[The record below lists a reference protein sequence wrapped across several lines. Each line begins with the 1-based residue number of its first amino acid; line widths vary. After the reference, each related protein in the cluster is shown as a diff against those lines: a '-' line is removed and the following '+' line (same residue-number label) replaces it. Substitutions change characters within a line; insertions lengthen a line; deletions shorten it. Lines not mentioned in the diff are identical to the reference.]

1 MKFGIFTFITDDG
14 TRPDDLGRA
23 IEERGFESL
32 FTAEHSHIPAIR
44 ESPYP
49 GGGELP
55 EMYYRSLDQ
64 FSALMAAAVVT
75 ENLLVGTGINLLI
88 QNDAIVTAKQGA
100 TLDLV
105 SRGRFIFGVGAGWNR
120 EEMRNHG
127 TDPKTRGQLL
137 NEKIDA
143 IKAIWTT
150 EPAEYHGKHVDFDPI
165 FSKPKPVQTPHPP
178 IYVGGNS
185 DAALRR
191 AVDHGNGWLANPL
204 QVPDMTRQFAKLR
217 DYAGRDVPVS
227 VVGSPQDKAV
237 VEAYQALGVERVAFF
252 LNPGSLDE
260 TLRDLDKAAAF
271 VSSLG

>member
-1 MKFGIFTFITDDG
+1 MKFGISTFITDNSA
-14 TRPDDLGRA
+14 RPDDLGRA
-23 IEERGFESL
+23 IEERGFDSL
-32 FTAEHSHIPAIR
+32 FIAEHSHIPASR
-44 ESPYP
+44 ETPYP

-55 EMYYRSLDQ
+55 EMYYRVLDQ
-64 FSALMAAAVVT
+64 FSALTAAAVVT

-88 QNDAIVTAKQGA
+88 QNDAIFTAKQGA

-143 IKAIWTT
+143 IKAIWTG
-150 EPAEYHGKHVDFDPI
+150 EPAEYHGKYIDFDPI

-178 IYVGGNS
+178 IYVGGFS
-185 DAALRR
+185 EAALRR
-191 AVDHGNGWLANPL
+191 VVEHGDGWLANPL
-204 QVPDMTRQFAKLR
+204 PVPEMTKHIAKLR
-217 DYAGRDVPVS
+217 DMAGRDVPVS
-227 VVGSPQDKAV
+227 VFGSPQDKAII
-237 VEAYQALGVERVAFF
+237 EAYGGLGVERIGFF
-252 LNPGSLDE
+252 LNPGPLDE
-260 TLRDLDKAAAF
+260 TLRDLDAAAAF